1 MAPRRRED
9 HRDATAAGQA
19 SSASPTPRFSLG
31 ASLLGRQDLH
41 ALKALMVLA
50 EEPQR
55 WCSVAEL
62 AARQELPAA
71 LLEQQLLRLRRAGLL
86 QARRGRTGGYCLAA
100 PPQAISLA
108 AVLQAL
114 RPTPSKATL
123 DGPSAPSQR
132 SNPDLVAAD
141 QVAALL
147 ESRLRRSLNRELN
160 SCTLADL
167 MHDLRSARAVLE
179 EGGGW
184 LLG

>member
-9 HRDATAAGQA
+9 NRAATGAGQP
-19 SSASPTPRFSLG
+19 SPASPIPRFSLG

-50 EEPQR
+50 EQPQR

-62 AARQELPAA
+62 AVRQELPAA

-86 QARRGRTGGYCLAA
+86 QARRGRTGGYRLAA
-100 PPQAISLA
+100 PAQSISLA

-114 RPTPSKATL
+114 RPTPSMAPL
-123 DGPSAPSQR
+123 DAASAPRQR
-132 SNPDLVAAD
+132 LNPDLVAAD

-147 ESRLRRSLNRELN
+147 ELRLRRSLNRELTN
-160 SCTLADL
+160 CSLADL
-167 MHDLRSARAVLE
+167 LHDLRSARAVLE